1 MSTAKACVTQVKF
14 DNEFAGI
21 SARRI
26 SRDRNCLNPWVA
38 TQKSVN
44 TKASRSKSQ
53 HSSVLQS
60 VKKIGRTWDGNE
72 YGYGCVMGMQYN
84 TTGAERR
91 RMEGAHCWLI
101 KASRSCAKCSDS
113 RSAAEN

>member
-1 MSTAKACVTQVKF
+1 MNTAKACVTQVKF
-14 DNEFAGI
+14 DDELAGI

-44 TKASRSKSQ
+44 ARASRSRSQ

-60 VKKIGRTWDGNE
+60 VKKVGRTWDGNG
-72 YGYGCVMGMQYN
+72 YGYDMNMRYN

-91 RMEGAHCWLI
+91 LMEGAHCWLT
-101 KASRSCAKCSDS
+101 KALRSCAKCCDS
-113 RSAAEN
+113 RSAVEN